1 METLL
6 FHEVELTGS
15 NDLPFSTSKA
25 GPKEQNKAHN
35 EMTERYFFFQRLV
48 VSLQTEQINRRQF
61 YESFREMVDKISS
74 AHQFF
79 EPPLQPALEHHN
91 INRSWHRELS
101 DTVTL
106 TKHAAPTEGDKEL
119 VTLALHYAN
128 YLVPPSFSLVAHPSP
143 SADDGFI
150 EASPFPSCDTFQLPT
165 PVCIFP
171 QTPMGLLEGQGVEP
185 AGGFSQSGHQP
196 HPQTIPSPYDKTTF
210 LDTLLSSSDWEPS
223 LSPASPPSPS
233 CSSSSPR
240 STSPSP
246 ASSPSPPS
254 SIPFGFAASS
264 APSLSSSASTYSFSP
279 SASSSTRLHNIIQ
292 QQQDKS
298 GGGGTL
304 VIDLSQ
310 MDEEDE
316 ASPSPRARASSNAED
331 RTVGCGTI
339 KPVSTTTPPTPRR
352 MSPPQHKSPTKK
364 MAPGAAS
371 AMLLAT
377 STHTSAAVPAA
388 QTSTANTSNNSM
400 PTSRVRRVMSM
411 SELEQGHRNEQM
423 RAANEVALM
432 ALSHIKLPTKKRT
445 AQAACNRGGRASI
458 STAGHPFTANASSM
472 PHSSSASSSSA
483 QMLPSSSTT
492 SCPNSPSH
500 PFPLSPCS
508 IPTSPLSLPTSPGS
522 FDAIGSFH
530 PQRALTDAT
539 HRSASAASAQNN
551 TPPQRPRQHQCHDA
565 SPSSSSASSSSSSSP
580 SSHSSPYTPAE
591 AGLWKSAD
599 EVFTRKPNRKTN
611 PSASTSPPAD
621 SAASGCASPYKKK
634 RTDCHLGGALLSS
647 FSTASTQLTSKP
659 RSNTFVL

>member
-6 FHEVELTGS
+6 FQEVELQGS
-15 NDLPFSTSKA
+15 NDLPFTPSDGTFDAGSKE
-25 GPKEQNKAHN
+25 KNKAHN

-61 YESFREMVDKISS
+61 YESFKEMVDKFSS
-74 AHQFF
+74 AHKFF
-79 EPPLQPALEHHN
+79 EPPLQPAVEHHN
-91 INRSWHRELS
+91 INRSWHS
-101 DTVTL
+101 
-106 TKHAAPTEGDKEL
+106 PTEGDKEL
-119 VTLALHYAN
+119 VALALHYAN
-128 YLVPPSFSLVAHPSP
+128 YLVPPSFSLVAHASP
-143 SADDGFI
+143 SADNGFI
-150 EASPFPSCDTFQLPT
+150 GDSLLSSCEPFQLPT
-165 PVCIFP
+165 PLCIFP
-171 QTPMGLLEGQGVEP
+171 QTSMGLLEGQGVEP
-185 AGGFSQSGHQP
+185 VGGFSQSAHQP
-196 HPQTIPSPYDKTTF
+196 QPQPFPSPNDKTTF
-210 LDTLLSSSDWEPS
+210 LDTLLGGPPSDWDSS

-240 STSPSP
+240 SASPSP

-254 SIPFGFAASS
+254 SIPFVFAASS
-264 APSLSSSASTYSFSP
+264 APSLSSSACAYSF
-279 SASSSTRLHNIIQ
+279 SASSSRLHTIIQQ

-298 GGGGTL
+298 GGGTL

-316 ASPSPRARASSNAED
+316 ASPSPRAKASSSAED
-331 RTVGCGTI
+331 RTVGCGSI

-371 AMLLAT
+371 AVLPAT

-388 QTSTANTSNNSM
+388 ETSTANTGNNSM

-411 SELEQGHRNEQM
+411 SELEQGHRNVQM

-432 ALSHIKLPTKKRT
+432 ALSHIKLPTKKRS
-445 AQAACNRGGRASI
+445 AHAACNRGGRASI
-458 STAGHPFTANASSM
+458 STAGHPFTTNAPSM
-472 PHSSSASSSSA
+472 LHSSSASSSSA
-483 QMLPSSSTT
+483 QTLPSSSTT

-530 PQRALTDAT
+530 PQRALTEAT
-539 HRSASAASAQNN
+539 HRSASAASSQNN
-551 TPPQRPRQHQCHDA
+551 TPPQRPRLHQHQCHDA
-565 SPSSSSASSSSSSSP
+565 SPSSSASSSSSSSP
-580 SSHSSPYTPAE
+580 SSHSSPYTPTE

-611 PSASTSPPAD
+611 SSASTSPPAD

-634 RTDCHLGGALLSS
+634 RTDCHKGGALLSS
-647 FSTASTQLTSKP
+647 FSTASTQLASKP